1 MRQNVMKR
9 QENLQS
15 CTDETEK
22 MKESASQFQT
32 NAKQLKEKVKKRKFF
47 EDLLMFYFSVQDEEM
62 VSALNS
68 LNE

>member
-32 NAKQLKEKVKKRKFF
+32 NAKQLKEKVKTERF
-47 EDLLMFYFSVQDEEM
+47 
-62 VSALNS
+62 LNVYCIF
-68 LNE
+68 